1 MLQRPRFKNWRAT
14 QIVTRERPW
23 LDWKFFLSFAARY
36 PSECETMSHDTCEKA
51 HLPRCT
57 QATGTTE
64 VAIQRPQV
72 RVNIHSNKS
81 VFTSGQ
87 PCFWQSNHSTMRR
100 TKRLV
105 SALIISAVFSTTS
118 ALSVKAA
125 VDSEFRSYTELMN
138 HRLTDL
144 TEHVN
149 AQMNDLEA
157 QMLKLRDN
165 QQ

>member
-1 MLQRPRFKNWRAT
+1 
-14 QIVTRERPW
+14 
-23 LDWKFFLSFAARY
+23 
-36 PSECETMSHDTCEKA
+36 
-51 HLPRCT
+51 
-57 QATGTTE
+57 
-64 VAIQRPQV
+64 
-72 RVNIHSNKS
+72 
-81 VFTSGQ
+81 
-87 PCFWQSNHSTMRR
+87 MRR